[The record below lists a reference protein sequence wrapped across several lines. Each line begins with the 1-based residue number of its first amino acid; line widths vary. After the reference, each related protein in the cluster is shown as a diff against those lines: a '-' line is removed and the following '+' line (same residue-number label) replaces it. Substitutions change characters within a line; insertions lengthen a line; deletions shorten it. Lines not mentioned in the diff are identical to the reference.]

1 MQKPIHVGLLGCGT
15 IGGFVLNAILQGRT
29 KDAVVSVICTKTTTS
44 KGAELARKHKI
55 PLVRDVQEMIQ
66 KQPDVIL
73 ESASHESVE
82 TYAERI
88 LLSGIGFIPMS
99 LGALVDDRLLKRLQS
114 AAEKGN
120 SLFIIPSGGIGG
132 LDAISAAA
140 LMGLDEVT
148 MTTRKPPEAWK
159 HISAVENTGIDLDA
173 LKEPYLLF
181 EGSARE
187 CVKEYPQNINIAA
200 ALSLAGVGFDKTKIR
215 IFADPTIST
224 NTHLIECRGAA
235 GRKSFLFENTPAKEN
250 PKTTYQACASAAE
263 ALSLFTSKY
272 IIL

>member
-200 ALSLAGVGFDKTKIR
+200 ALSLAGVGFD
-215 IFADPTIST
+215 
-224 NTHLIECRGAA
+224 
-235 GRKSFLFENTPAKEN
+235 
-250 PKTTYQACASAAE
+250 
-263 ALSLFTSKY
+263 
-272 IIL
+272 